1 MAEDSE
7 SQGLKIA
14 VAAFISLTVILAVTA
29 YFLYSSVASAEARLE
44 FALEAQR
51 RDRRRAD
58 LTLTQYDQLRN
69 RIGIKAAEFDAA
81 KEEISAHFKK
91 VEERLDSLMDKVN
104 AAVHAAQENGAHGP
118 ELEEIKL
125 KVQRAIASYRSEPNM
140 TYISSLN
147 RLTDAMEDLAL
158 LTTQL
163 SRKQVG
169 ANKSPE
175 AATSDAK
182 GHTDRGPTTKD

>member
-1 MAEDSE
+1 MTAENE

-14 VAAFISLTVILAVTA
+14 VAAFITLTVMLAVTA

-51 RDRRRAD
+51 RDRRLAD

-69 RIGIKAAEFDAA
+69 LIGTKAAEFDAA
-81 KEEISAHFKK
+81 KKEISASFKQ
-91 VEERLDSLMDKVN
+91 VEERLDKLMDKVN
-104 AAVHAAQENGAHGP
+104 AAVQSAHENGARGP

-125 KVQRAIASYRSEPNM
+125 KMQRVIASYRSEPNRS
-140 TYISSLN
+140 YISSLN

-163 SRKQVG
+163 SRRDAGVKKSPVAATGG
-169 ANKSPE
+169 ANGQ
-175 AATSDAK
+175 SDRKPAN
-182 GHTDRGPTTKD
+182 KD